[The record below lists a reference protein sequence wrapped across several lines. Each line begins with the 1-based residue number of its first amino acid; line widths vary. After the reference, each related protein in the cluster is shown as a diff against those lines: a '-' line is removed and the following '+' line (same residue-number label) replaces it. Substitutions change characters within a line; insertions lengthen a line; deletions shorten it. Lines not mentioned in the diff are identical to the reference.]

1 MISKNCFSGNR
12 KHKLTWFY
20 LDLIFWYYQIDFL
33 IHFLIYWGYFLPPE
47 ITNDFLIRKKI
58 DFDEFWSSIKNYFF
72 LIQKNKWKIWGVI
85 LVENI
90 FWYQELFFIS
100 KIIFRNQEFE
110 LLISFFIFCNIPTC
124 NASSDWKTFAY
135 RRHVFSFL
143 SSSVMATKRFA
154 LSSRTNLQAM
164 GEE

>member
-1 MISKNCFSGNR
+1 MILSRS
-12 KHKLTWFY
+12 Y
-20 LDLIFWYYQIDFL
+20 FL
-33 IHFLIYWGYFLPPE
+33 ILSNRFSDTFFNILGVFSATRNYKWFF
-47 ITNDFLIRKKI
+47 NKKKEI

-72 LIQKNKWKIWGVI
+72 LIQKKKWKIWGVI

-100 KIIFRNQEFE
+100 KIIFRDQEFE

-135 RRHVFSFL
+135 RRQVFSFL

-154 LSSRTNLQAM
+154 LSARTNLQAM
-164 GEE
+164 GEK

>member
-1 MISKNCFSGNR
+1 MILSRS
-12 KHKLTWFY
+12 Y
-20 LDLIFWYYQIDFL
+20 FL
-33 IHFLIYWGYFLPPE
+33 ILSNRFSDTFFNILGVFSATRNYKWFF
-47 ITNDFLIRKKI
+47 NKKKEI

-72 LIQKNKWKIWGVI
+72 LIQKKKWKIWGVI

-100 KIIFRNQEFE
+100 KIIFRDQEFE

-154 LSSRTNLQAM
+154 LSARTNLQAM
-164 GEE
+164 GEK